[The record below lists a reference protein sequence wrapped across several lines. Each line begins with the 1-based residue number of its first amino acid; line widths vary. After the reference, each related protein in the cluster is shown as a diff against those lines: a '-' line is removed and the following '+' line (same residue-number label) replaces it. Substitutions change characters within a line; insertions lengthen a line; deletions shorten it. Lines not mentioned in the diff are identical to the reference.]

1 MNRKT
6 KKPVL
11 HASAGIQS
19 SRLGYEA
26 HKSDVPCRRSSLD
39 SMYFSPILYSWSLLS
54 YHRYPSVFLSLA
66 TTVFTPWSKYGVRE
80 NDNNRR
86 RRKTQISV
94 GMLLSAQI
102 R

>member
-1 MNRKT
+1 MMNHKT
-6 KKPVL
+6 KKPAL

-39 SMYFSPILYSWSLLS
+39 SMYFSPIILS
-54 YHRYPSVFLSLA
+54 YHRYSNVFLSLA